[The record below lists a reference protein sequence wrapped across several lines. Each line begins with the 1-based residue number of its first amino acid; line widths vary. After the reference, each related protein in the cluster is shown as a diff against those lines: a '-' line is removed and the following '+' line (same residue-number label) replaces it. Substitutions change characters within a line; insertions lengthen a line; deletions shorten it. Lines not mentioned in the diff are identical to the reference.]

1 MLNTDVDQ
9 SSIEKNAGSH
19 DNSLLERLFKLKQH
33 GTTVK
38 MEALAGCTT
47 FITMC
52 YVVFVVP
59 EMLSAAGMD
68 RGALFVATCL
78 ISAIS
83 CIAMGL
89 YANWPVGLAPGMGLN
104 AFFAYAVVLGMG
116 YSWEQAMG
124 AVFWGVSALCC

>member
-89 YANWPVGLAPGMGLN
+89 
-104 AFFAYAVVLGMG
+104 
-116 YSWEQAMG
+116 
-124 AVFWGVSALCC
+124 